1 VDYLVRLIQQR
12 PDWFLN
18 ELLNLLKTNRFI
30 SIHYVTVHRTL
41 LRAGVSLKKLKK
53 VASERD
59 EDRRNEFI
67 NRMAM
72 YEPEE
77 LAFLDETSKNEKT
90 AARTRGRARKGHR
103 AIMKQRFVRGR
114 RLSATGLLTIDGIV
128 VSKVIEGS
136 MTKDLYINFL
146 EYEVVCAFFFTS
158 IIVTTRTNLDKPKM
172 PLCSAYPGPLSVLVM
187 DNAHIHHG
195 VEILELAD
203 RFGEFTQFICLVYA
217 NMRHN
222 RCTH

>member
-1 VDYLVRLIQQR
+1 MDFLVWLIQQC

-18 ELLNLLKTNRFI
+18 ELLNLLKTNWFI
-30 SIHYVTVHRTL
+30 SVHYVTVHRTL
-41 LRAGVSLKKLKK
+41 LHAGVSLKKLKK
-53 VASERD
+53 IASECD

-67 NRMAM
+67 NHMAM

-90 AARTRGRARKGHR
+90 AARTKGQARKGHR
-103 AIMKQRFVRGR
+103 AIMKQCFVRGC

-146 EYEVVCAFFFTS
+146 EYKVVSMCIFFTYT
-158 IIVTTRTNLDKPKM
+158 IVSP
-172 PLCSAYPGPLSVLVM
+172 
-187 DNAHIHHG
+187 
-195 VEILELAD
+195 
-203 RFGEFTQFICLVYA
+203 
-217 NMRHN
+217 
-222 RCTH
+222 